1 MVALQQVLMLFSLI
15 LIGFFVRKKGIV
27 SDNIIKEISSLVLN
41 VTLPALI
48 IVSMDFNFDKD
59 MLIRSGKLVV
69 ISFVVYFIAFIVSTI
84 FVKIVHSEGKER
96 DVLQY
101 ACIFSNTGY
110 MGYPVINAV
119 LGPEGVFYTALYN
132 LSFSILVYSLGVFLL
147 NRSKDG
153 EADRSIKDTVKSIL
167 NPALF
172 AVIFGLILFI
182 FSIDLPEQIFSVIKM
197 IGGVTTPL
205 SMMLVGF
212 ILSSVDFKEIIS
224 DKRLYYLGIVRL
236 LILPLIVFSGAK
248 LLGFTGFLL
257 AIPVIITGMPSAA
270 NTAIIASRYD
280 SDYRTASKAIFLT
293 TFFSIFTIPGI
304 ITLVNMF
311 M

>member
-1 MVALQQVLMLFSLI
+1 
-15 LIGFFVRKKGIV
+15 
-27 SDNIIKEISSLVLN
+27 
-41 VTLPALI
+41 
-48 IVSMDFNFDKD
+48 MDFNFDKD

-153 EADRSIKDTVKSIL
+153 EADNQLRI
-167 NPALF
+167 
-172 AVIFGLILFI
+172 
-182 FSIDLPEQIFSVIKM
+182 Q
-197 IGGVTTPL
+197 
-205 SMMLVGF
+205 
-212 ILSSVDFKEIIS
+212 
-224 DKRLYYLGIVRL
+224 
-236 LILPLIVFSGAK
+236 
-248 LLGFTGFLL
+248 
-257 AIPVIITGMPSAA
+257 
-270 NTAIIASRYD
+270 
-280 SDYRTASKAIFLT
+280 
-293 TFFSIFTIPGI
+293 
-304 ITLVNMF
+304 
-311 M
+311 